1 MLKIENITYSYKRS
15 KQAVLSNY
23 SLEVKDG
30 TICGLLGKN
39 GAGKST
45 LLYLILG
52 LLKPQSGEI
61 NYNGFRPFDRKVAFL
76 NDVFIVPFS
85 R

>member
-30 TICGLLGKN
+30 TALYADYWEKTAQGNLRCFI
-39 GAGKST
+39 
-45 LLYLILG
+45 LYLD
-52 LLKPQSGEI
+52 
-61 NYNGFRPFDRKVAFL
+61 Y
-76 NDVFIVPFS
+76 
-85 R
+85 